1 MSETP
6 KTKLIDIAEVQRLH
20 LIEYLS
26 PHQSPYLL
34 RELEGRIKHYRT
46 YSADYTTLLY
56 TAVEGDGQY
65 TIYDAVATKGGS
77 YEYIIEIKDRT
88 GSASTTVNDW
98 RIDLNKYQ
106 ELKKHSRAIVCCLF
120 SDVAVE
126 WDLRY
131 STATPVVSRNQ
142 PRTTAVYNGRTT
154 KSQVAFKLNEGII
167 TKYK

>member
-56 TAVEGDGQY
+56 TSVEGDGQY
-65 TIYDAVATKGGS
+65 TYYDAVATKGGS
-77 YEYIIEIKDRT
+77 YEFIIEIKDRT
-88 GSASTTVNDW
+88 KSASTTVNDW
-98 RIDLNKYQ
+98 RIDSSKYN
-106 ELKKHSRAIVCCLF
+106 ELKQHSRAIVCCLF
-120 SDVAVE
+120 NDCAVE

-142 PRTTAVYNGRTT
+142 PRTTAVDNGRTT
-154 KSQVAFKLNEGII
+154 KSQVAFKLNEGIT

>member
-1 MSETP
+1 MSETTIP
-6 KTKLIDIAEVQRLH
+6 KLIDIADVERLH

-26 PHQSPYLL
+26 PQQSPFIL

-56 TAVEGDGQY
+56 TSDPY
-65 TIYDAVATKGGS
+65 CPYDAVATKSGS
-77 YEYIIEIKDRT
+77 YEYIIEVKDRT

-98 RIDLNKYQ
+98 RIDSSKYN
-106 ELKKHSRAIVCCLF
+106 ELKQHSRAIVCCLF
-120 SDVAVE
+120 NDCAVE

-131 STATPVVSRNQ
+131 TNPTPVVSRNQ
-142 PRTTAVYNGRTT
+142 PRTTAIDNGRTT
-154 KSQVAFKLNEGII
+154 KQQVAFKLNEGII